1 MDAGGD
7 EEMTELEYAWENAH
21 SLRGDHSEMK
31 YIGKV
36 KRAGLEFL
44 FYRDKKREYWYLS
57 RKEKQ

>member
-1 MDAGGD
+1 
-7 EEMTELEYAWENAH
+7 MTELEYAWENAH

>member
-1 MDAGGD
+1 
-7 EEMTELEYAWENAH
+7 MTELEYAWENAR

-31 YIGKV
+31 YIGKIE
-36 KRAGLEFL
+36 RAGLGFL